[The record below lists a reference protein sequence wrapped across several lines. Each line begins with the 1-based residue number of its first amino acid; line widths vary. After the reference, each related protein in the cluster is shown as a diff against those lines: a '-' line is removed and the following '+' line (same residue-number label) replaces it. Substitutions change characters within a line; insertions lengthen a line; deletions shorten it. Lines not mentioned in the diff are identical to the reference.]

1 MSSDYVNFQEK
12 LGMTDHQVLNEILVM
27 RKFQKAVAEILS
39 EKQMMEI
46 YLKVARENTMEDLA
60 ENMGATP
67 EEAKEVCELVESE
80 VRKGGWY
87 EWTEVFNTET

>member
-12 LGMTDHQVLNEILVM
+12 LGMTDHQVLNEILMM
-27 RKFQKAVAEILS
+27 RKFEKAVAEILS

-46 YLKVARENTMEDLA
+46 YLKVARECATEDLV
-60 ENMGATP
+60 ENMGITP
-67 EEAKEVCELVESE
+67 EEAKEVCDFLENE
-80 VRKGGWY
+80 VRNDRWY